1 MRPHRIHCVS
11 TVAQTL
17 PLKFL
22 HALLITSVEE
32 GFPSDDQ
39 HDLISLRIQR
49 ILTEELL
56 CTIPFDEQTMEHMR
70 ALVGSYLA
78 LLTENYDHRFVKT
91 VDVMNRITMRSK
103 CFTPEQNTI

>member
-91 VDVMNRITMRSK
+91 VDVMK
-103 CFTPEQNTI
+103 